1 MTENDENELM
11 AELDNM
17 IKFDDDEELL
27 DEV

>member
-1 MTENDENELM
+1 MTEHEENDLM

-17 IKFDDDEELL
+17 IQYDEDEELL

>member
-17 IKFDDDEELL
+17 IKFDEDEELL
-27 DEV
+27 DQV